1 MWVYKRVCVCVS
13 AVNDKTDIISSVL
26 RSCFLLFD
34 WLDQLFFIA
43 KQDCAW
49 YIETQFYFNEAEA
62 HNCFKKHMRFLA
74 MLRQSI
80 MKIKGVLRNKDGFGL
95 VGMD

>member
-1 MWVYKRVCVCVS
+1 M
-13 AVNDKTDIISSVL
+13 NDKTDIISSVL

-34 WLDQLFFIA
+34 WLDQLFFYSRTLI

-74 MLRQSI
+74 MLRQLI
-80 MKIKGVLRNKDGFGL
+80 MKIKRVFKE
-95 VGMD
+95 